1 MEYFDRLIGKQIRK
15 PCGIL
20 GSLFG
25 YLMAVDHK
33 AVTEWTLNQL
43 RIQENDHVLDIG
55 CGCGMAVKM
64 IGDIVTQGDV
74 VGIDYSPVMLRQA
87 ARRNRLAIKKSKT
100 RICHGNVSMLPFL
113 DESFNKVC
121 SIETFYFWPDPP
133 KNLQEV
139 KRVMK
144 PGGTIAISMDISK
157 EGENDSEILNKAK
170 RLGIQIYSGVEMK
183 SLLLS
188 AGFVNV
194 TYEAIPVRGKG
205 WLCAIGN
212 TLN

>member
-1 MEYFDRLIGKQIRK
+1 MEYLDRLIGKQIRK
-15 PCGIL
+15 PSGIL
-20 GSLFG
+20 GNIFG

-33 AVTEWTLNQL
+33 AITNWTLDQL

-64 IGDIVTQGDV
+64 ISAITEGDV

-87 ARRNRLAIKKSKT
+87 ARRNRLAIKKNKT
-100 RICHGNVSMLPFL
+100 RICHGNVCTLPFP

-144 PGGTIAISMDISK
+144 PGGTAVFSMDTSK
-157 EGENDSEILNKAK
+157 EGKNYSVILETAK
-170 RLGIQIYSGVEMK
+170 KLGIQIYSGEEMK
-183 SLLLS
+183 SLLS
-188 AGFVNV
+188 AAGFINV
-194 TYEAIPVRGKG
+194 SYEAIPERGKG
-205 WLCAIGN
+205 WLCVVGSTQI
-212 TLN
+212 